1 MNNFKPISSILK
13 ECVPDTKDPVASEP
27 AQRRLAKSWHR
38 YAQSATL
45 YTYPLLFQSRR
56 LVVFCDSS
64 AWATLIQHR
73 TPTMLRQM
81 KADGFDIAWI
91 KVKIRHIP
99 AIRPVPAAPPKPA
112 RLSPDQA
119 RAIRDL
125 AKTIH
130 HRGLRESLIRLSD
143 TAKKN

>member
-13 ECVPDTKDPVASEP
+13 ECVPGTKDPLASEP
-27 AQRRLAKSWHR
+27 AQRRLARSWHQ
-38 YAQSATL
+38 YAQSAAL

-73 TPTMLRQM
+73 TPTILKQM

-91 KVKIRHIP
+91 KVKIRHTPTIRSIP
-99 AIRPVPAAPPKPA
+99 SAPPKRA

-119 RAIRDL
+119 QAIRDL
-125 AKTIH
+125 AKTIR
-130 HRGLRESLIRLSD
+130 HRRLRESLIRLSG